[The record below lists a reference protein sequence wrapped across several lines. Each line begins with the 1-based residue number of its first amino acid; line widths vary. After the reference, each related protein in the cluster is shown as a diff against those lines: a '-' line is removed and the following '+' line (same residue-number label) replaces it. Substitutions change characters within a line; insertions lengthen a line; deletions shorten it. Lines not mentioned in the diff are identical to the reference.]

1 MEVLIVTYSNDDQG
15 IDHVT
20 EALQRKGT
28 NVYRFNTNYYPT
40 QIQLASHYINNT
52 EQVKI
57 ISEDVTHDL
66 AKFDAV
72 WYRRIRIGQEIPDDM
87 GEEYKIPAIEESKNT
102 FQGTLASWGIG
113 KFVLDS
119 VANIR
124 RADNKQLQLKVA
136 NRLGLRIP
144 ATLVTNSAEEVKVFA
159 RNYSAVISKMQYS
172 FHIYDENDEVYQV
185 FTHKWQPE
193 ELQEISGLEYSPMI
207 FQEYVE
213 KEFEFRVVVI
223 GDQVFC
229 GKIPSQGSEDGK
241 SDWRKDGDNLID
253 DIEPYELPASIQ
265 LKLLHLMDYFGLNY
279 GAIDLIKTPEG
290 KFIFLE
296 INPVGEFS
304 WLDEAFNLQISE
316 AIANVLMGRARRRNS
331 PLNLH

>member
-1 MEVLIVTYSNDDQG
+1 MEVLIVTYSDDDEG
-15 IDHVT
+15 IHYVT

-57 ISEDVTHDL
+57 ISEDVVHDL

-87 GEEYKIPAIEESKNT
+87 ADEYKIPAIEESKST

-113 KFVLDS
+113 KFVLDA
-119 VANIR
+119 VADIR

-136 NRLGLRIP
+136 NRLGLHIP
-144 ATLVTNSAEEVKVFA
+144 ATLITNSATEVRDFA
-159 RNYSAVISKMQYS
+159 QNFSAVVSKMQYAFS
-172 FHIYDENDEVYQV
+172 IYDGDEEEYRVYSQ
-185 FTHKWQPE
+185 KWLPE
-193 ELQEISGLEYSPMI
+193 ELQEMAGLEFSPMI

-213 KEFEFRVVVI
+213 KDCEFRVIIVGEQI
-223 GDQVFC
+223 FC
-229 GKIPSQGSEDGK
+229 GKIPSQESEDGQ
-241 SDWRKDGDNLID
+241 SDWRKDANLID
-253 DIEPYELPASIQ
+253 EVEPYELPASVK
-265 LKLLHLMDYFGLNY
+265 LKLLHLMDYFRLNY

-290 KFIFLE
+290 KYVFLE

-304 WLDEAFNLQISE
+304 WLDKALGHKISE
-316 AIANVLMGRARRRNS
+316 AIANVLLNRARRRNS
-331 PLNLH
+331 PLNLY

>member
-1 MEVLIVTYSNDDQG
+1 MEVLIVTYSDDDEG
-15 IDHVT
+15 IHYVT

-57 ISEDVTHDL
+57 ISEDVIHDL

-87 GEEYKIPAIEESKNT
+87 ADEYKIPAIEESKST

-113 KFVLDS
+113 KFVLDA
-119 VANIR
+119 VADIR

-136 NRLGLRIP
+136 NRLGLHIP
-144 ATLVTNSAEEVKVFA
+144 ATLITNSATEVRDFA
-159 RNYSAVISKMQYS
+159 QNFSAVVSKMQYAFS
-172 FHIYDENDEVYQV
+172 IYDGDDDEYRVYSQ
-185 FTHKWQPE
+185 KWLPE
-193 ELQEISGLEYSPMI
+193 ELQEMAGLEFSPMI

-213 KEFEFRVVVI
+213 KDCEFRVIIVGEQI
-223 GDQVFC
+223 FC
-229 GKIPSQGSEDGK
+229 GKIPSQQSEDGQA
-241 SDWRKDGDNLID
+241 DWRKDANLID
-253 DIEPYELPASIQ
+253 EVQAYELPASVK
-265 LKLLHLMDYFGLNY
+265 LKLLHLMDYFRLNY

-290 KFIFLE
+290 KYVFLE

-304 WLDEAFNLQISE
+304 WLDKALGHKISE
-316 AIANVLMGRARRRNS
+316 AIANVLLNRARRRNS
-331 PLNLH
+331 PLNLY

>member
-1 MEVLIVTYSNDDQG
+1 MEVLIVTYSDDDEG
-15 IDHVT
+15 IHYVT

-57 ISEDVTHDL
+57 ISEDVIHDL

-72 WYRRIRIGQEIPDDM
+72 WYRRIRIGQEIPEDM
-87 GEEYKIPAIEESKNT
+87 ADEYKIPAIEESKST

-113 KFVLDS
+113 KFVLDA
-119 VANIR
+119 VADIR

-136 NRLGLRIP
+136 NRLGLHIP
-144 ATLVTNSAEEVKVFA
+144 ATLITNSATEVRDFA
-159 RNYSAVISKMQYS
+159 QNFSAVVSKMQYAFS
-172 FHIYDENDEVYQV
+172 IYDGDDDEYRVYSQ
-185 FTHKWQPE
+185 KWLPE
-193 ELQEISGLEYSPMI
+193 ELQEMAGLEFSPMI

-213 KEFEFRVVVI
+213 KDCEFRVIIVGEQI
-223 GDQVFC
+223 FC
-229 GKIPSQGSEDGK
+229 GKIPSQQSEDGQA
-241 SDWRKDGDNLID
+241 DWRKDANLIHE
-253 DIEPYELPASIQ
+253 IEVYELPASVK
-265 LKLLHLMDYFGLNY
+265 LKLLHLMDYFRLNY

-290 KFIFLE
+290 KYVFLE

-304 WLDEAFNLQISE
+304 WLDKALGHKISE
-316 AIANVLMGRARRRNS
+316 AIANVLLNRARRRNS
-331 PLNLH
+331 PLNLY